1 MANTIQWS
9 TIIVYEDNEE
19 IQKLVVP
26 TNLSEQVVKGIKQ
39 TTGHDA
45 EIIPN

>member
-1 MANTIQWS
+1 MAISWA

-19 IQKLVVP
+19 IQRLVVP

-39 TTGHDA
+39 TTGYDV